1 MVQVGSI
8 IGKLTAGE
16 ERAIQADVDA
26 WLIRRAI
33 EKKIATSPEDLVV
46 RDLLPGTDLN
56 GLSGEVWAQSISAFS
71 YNMNYSGKNP
81 DTKIFA
87 IYGGKNKAATPR
99 TTGLKFKLGAGGA
112 KIKEEINIEHANLE
126 DNTAWYLKNPIKY
139 EDDETFVIEFYGDSS
154 GTDGVILLGRVVEPK
169 GERIA

>member
-1 MVQVGSI
+1 MTQGTI
-8 IGKLTAGE
+8 IGKLTPVE
-16 ERAIQADVDA
+16 ERAFQEDVDR
-26 WLIRRAI
+26 WLIARAI
-33 EKKIATSPEDLVV
+33 EKKMATRSEDLVC

-71 YNMNYSGKNP
+71 YKMCYSGKNP

-99 TTGLKFKLGAGGA
+99 TTGMKFKLGAGGA
-112 KIKEEINIEHANLE
+112 KVKDEIQIEHASLE
-126 DNTAWYLKNPIKY
+126 DNTAWYLKSPIKY

-154 GTDGVILLGRVVEPK
+154 GTDGVVLLGRVVEPK
-169 GERIA
+169 GERIMG